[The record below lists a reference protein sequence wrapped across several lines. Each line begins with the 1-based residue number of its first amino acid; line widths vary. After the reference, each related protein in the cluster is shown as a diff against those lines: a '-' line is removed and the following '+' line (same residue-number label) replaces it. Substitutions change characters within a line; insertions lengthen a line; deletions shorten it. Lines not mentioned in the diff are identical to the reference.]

1 MPMQSKQ
8 KIEILMMRNVAT
20 SRKSKNHN
28 RQSKTRHI
36 SVCLRLVAILKMLY

>member
-8 KIEILMMRNVAT
+8 KLEKLMMKKVAT

-28 RQSKTRHI
+28 PQWNTWHI
-36 SVCLRLVAILKMLY
+36 SVC

>member
-8 KIEILMMRNVAT
+8 KLEKLMMNKVAT

-28 RQSKTRHI
+28 PQSNT
-36 SVCLRLVAILKMLY
+36 